1 MIALIRG
8 NLRTEKLSKLSK
20 ITWLVSSEA
29 GIRTQIVFRVC
40 TFNYYSNR
48 PFVINILTC
57 TLFFVLFFIFM
68 SWIFPCNQ
76 ILFCRFFSIQ
86 YVVIKIIT
94 FLILPFNSSH
104 SVLLIVLISFA
115 CFINIIIQYVLFCVC
130 LLLPD

>member
-48 PFVINILTC
+48 PFVINILTWY
-57 TLFFVLFFIFM
+57 FVFCFVFHFYVM
-68 SWIFPCNQ
+68 DFSMQ
-76 ILFCRFFSIQ
+76 SILFCRFFSIQ

-94 FLILPFNSSH
+94 YLILPFNSSH